1 MLKVMTIESY
11 STTQTTSLVCWQ
23 LIVVLEK
30 QPFLFFGHW
39 KKQKKLQSPACESFF
54 PLIIQEIVIQVD
66 ICGVDVFQVKVVQI
80 QIIQGLQVQQ
90 NIRS

>member
-1 MLKVMTIESY
+1 MTIESY
-11 STTQTTSLVCWQ
+11 STTQTTPSLLTAYCCPGKTALSVLWS
-23 LIVVLEK
+23 LEK
-30 QPFLFFGHW
+30 
-39 KKQKKLQSPACESFF
+39 KNKKLQSPACERFF